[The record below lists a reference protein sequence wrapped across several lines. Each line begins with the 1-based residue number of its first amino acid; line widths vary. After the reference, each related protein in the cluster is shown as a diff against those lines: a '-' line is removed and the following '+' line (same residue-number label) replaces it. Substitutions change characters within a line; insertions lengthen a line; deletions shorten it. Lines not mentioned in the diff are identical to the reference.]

1 MSFLICSASSYV
13 FLFICFF
20 LSFYHIFLYF
30 VVFII
35 FFFFFFF
42 FFSSRRRHTRYIG
55 DWSSDVCSS
64 DLIDRFP
71 EMSLE
76 PGRQR
81 PVRTVLVA
89 VGGDGDGRNVSAV
102 FRASRTN
109 LLDQPI
115 AVIGRHRDVCHDRVR
130 EIGRAS
136 CRERVGTWELG
147 ES

>member
-64 DLIDRFP
+64 DLVNRFDR
-71 EMSLE
+71 S
-76 PGRQR
+76 RVR
-81 PVRTVLVA
+81 PVPFTVNFALKDINA
-89 VGGDGDGRNVSAV
+89 EKAGHDLNWL
-102 FRASRTN
+102 ASRSSPRRYGKIKKRPPS
-109 LLDQPI
+109 LKFQ
-115 AVIGRHRDVCHDRVR
+115 RDSLRSPRSEERRVGKR
-130 EIGRAS
+130 GEIGGGR
-136 CRERVGTWELG
+136 
-147 ES
+147 